1 MEMQDPDSFD
11 AELAEF
17 TVAELFQQ
25 VYDDL
30 GVTGV
35 AQTVR

>member
-1 MEMQDPDSFD
+1 MQDPDSFD
-11 AELAEF
+11 AAEF